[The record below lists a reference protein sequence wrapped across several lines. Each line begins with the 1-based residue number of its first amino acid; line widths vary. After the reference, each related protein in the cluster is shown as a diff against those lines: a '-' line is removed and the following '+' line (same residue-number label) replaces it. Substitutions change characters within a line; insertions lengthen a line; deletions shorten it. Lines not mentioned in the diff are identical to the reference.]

1 MNFSRID
8 NVELTFEMQDRLDEA
23 AVPRTSALDER
34 TCNVRANT
42 GDFTVF
48 VFARSW
54 NVIRYRE
61 GLGGLAYSN

>member
-1 MNFSRID
+1 M
-8 NVELTFEMQDRLDEA
+8 ELTFDMQDGLDQPPL
-23 AVPRTSALDER
+23 PRTAPQNDL
-34 TCNVRANT
+34 TCNVRAST
-42 GDFTVF
+42 GDFTVV

>member
-1 MNFSRID
+1 
-8 NVELTFEMQDRLDEA
+8 MQDGLDQPPI
-23 AVPRTSALDER
+23 PRGFALDER
-34 TCNVRANT
+34 QCNVRPAT
-42 GDFTVF
+42 GDFSVL